1 MLHLIL
7 SLLIP
12 TFAGVAVVVALV
24 SGFTAPS
31 LLIGAAGAGAIVAIP
46 AGIILARLLKSL

>member
-12 TFAGVAVVVALV
+12 TFAGTAVVIALV
-24 SGFTAPS
+24 AGLTATS

-46 AGIILARLLKSL
+46 VSVLLARVLKDL